1 MLGSDFAD
9 LRGNGTDPGA
19 DASPLKWSNQNSNG
33 VTNQNSNG
41 VANYFAKHAISDHTI
56 PNCKADDIFTHSQA
70 DVESHSLSNSE
81 PNSEPNI

>member
-9 LRGNGTDPGA
+9 LRGNGTDPGS

-33 VTNQNSNG
+33 V
-41 VANYFAKHAISDHTI
+41 ANDFAKHAISDHTI